1 MANMRRICPNCKQ
14 QTLPSIRTTIKA
26 LFGGRIVCPAC
37 CAECQYSRS
46 MLTALTVL
54 DVFLLAVVL
63 ALNVDAR
70 TQTIQFTFRG
80 FAEIVI
86 VISLTIGLAR
96 LLPLKKPSSDAVQAN
111 SAYWYLAILV
121 VVGALLMMW
130 RWVFHW

>member
-1 MANMRRICPNCKQ
+1 
-14 QTLPSIRTTIKA
+14 
-26 LFGGRIVCPAC
+26 
-37 CAECQYSRS
+37 

-96 LLPLKKPSSDAVQAN
+96 LLPLKKPSSDAVQEN